1 MHFYQHTHLNIIN
14 PHTIILHELTIDRLN
29 AILTYIEFFKSAMT
43 NNELLT
49 AIQDQMDKYDISKQF
64 ISNFYDIH
72 TTCPYVTPGP
82 VTPASVKLYEIITE
96 LESKCK
102 NDITNKQQ

>member
-1 MHFYQHTHLNIIN
+1 MIN
-14 PHTIILHELTIDRLN
+14 YLPPQTTTTRNESRIDSLN

-64 ISNFYDIH
+64 ISNFYDTH

-82 VTPASVKLYEIITE
+82 VTLASAKLYEIITE
-96 LESKCK
+96 LEDKCK
-102 NDITNKQQ
+102 QTTI

>member
-29 AILTYIEFFKSAMT
+29 AVLTYTEFFKSSMT
-43 NNELLT
+43 DYELLT
-49 AIQDQMDKYDISKQF
+49 AIQDQMDKYDISKQS
-64 ISNFYDIH
+64 INNFYDIY
-72 TTCPYVTPGP
+72 TTRPYLTPGP
-82 VTPASVKLYEIITE
+82 VTLASVKLYQIITE

-102 NDITNKQQ
+102 HDLTNKQQ

>member
-1 MHFYQHTHLNIIN
+1 MTYYLPPQTTTTRN
-14 PHTIILHELTIDRLN
+14 ESRIDRLN

-49 AIQDQMDKYDISKQF
+49 AIQDQMDKHSIPKQF
-64 ISNFYDIH
+64 IDDFNDTYVN
-72 TTCPYVTPGP
+72 CPNLTFGP
-82 VTPASVKLYEIITE
+82 VTLASVKLYEIITE

-102 NDITNKQQ
+102 QTTI

>member
-1 MHFYQHTHLNIIN
+1 MQPYQQAHLNTVLIPGSII
-14 PHTIILHELTIDRLN
+14 DCLN
-29 AILTYIEFFKSAMT
+29 SLLTYIEFFKSAMT

-64 ISNFYDIH
+64 ISNIYDIH
-72 TTCPYVTPGP
+72 TTRPYVTPGP
-82 VTPASVKLYEIITE
+82 VTLASVKLYKIINE

-102 NDITNKQQ
+102 QTTI